1 MLKNRK
7 SLLLLII
14 LTISTSLLAQ
24 ERTYSPYSRFG
35 IGDIEGSGIGR
46 AQGMGGTGVAQRSS
60 YSLNDLNPAA
70 ITAIDSFSFI
80 FEGGASYFS
89 QNINTANSSIT
100 KSNVIFDYLAMGF
113 PISKRVFTSFGFKP
127 YSCVGYN
134 AAGTKYSSPDRVL
147 NTTTGSGT
155 ITKAFLNIGG
165 LAVKN
170 FSVGINVGYL
180 FGTQKHI
187 TYTEF
192 LDEPNAL
199 KSGSSRIVKV
209 NDLTLD
215 FGAQYTYNFNS
226 SKRLILGAAV
236 TPEADL
242 DGQVDLM
249 VQSGYYYT
257 TSPDDENLFADE
269 NVATLN
275 DTTVN
280 LSTIGSKLPLRIGLG
295 ATYEVANK
303 LSTSIDYTMG
313 NWSQTPFYENITET
327 TNSHYINAGAEYIP
341 NDISHDNL
349 FARIRYRA
357 GFFYKKDYIVL
368 NDYQLTDYGITFG
381 AGIPMKRSKNSVNF
395 SIKYGT
401 RGTTDFG
408 LVKENYFRIS
418 VDVIMHEYWF
428 VKRRIN

>member
-1 MLKNRK
+1 MQKNRK

-14 LTISTSLLAQ
+14 LTVSSAIFAQ

-46 AQGMGGTGVAQRSS
+46 AQGMGGVGIAQRSS
-60 YSLNDLNPAA
+60 YSLNDLNAAA

-80 FEGGASYFS
+80 FEGGASYFAQDIS
-89 QNINTANSSIT
+89 SANSSLT
-100 KSNVIFDYLAMGF
+100 KSNIIFDYLAMGF
-113 PISKRVFTSFGFKP
+113 PVSKRVYTSFGFKP
-127 YSCVGYN
+127 YSGVGYN
-134 AAGTKYSSPDRVL
+134 AAGTTGVYPDRVS

-155 ITKAFLNIGG
+155 ITKAFLNIGAIT
-165 LAVKN
+165 LKN
-170 FSVGINVGYL
+170 LSVGVNVGYL
-180 FGTQKHI
+180 FGTQEHV

-192 LDEPNAL
+192 IDESSSL
-199 KSGSSRIVKV
+199 KYGSSRTVRI

-215 FGAQYTYNFNS
+215 LGAQYTYKLNS
-226 SKRLILGAAV
+226 SKRFIFGATV

-242 DGQVDLM
+242 DGQVDLT
-249 VQSGYYYT
+249 VQSGSQYT
-257 TSPDDENLFADE
+257 TSSDDENLFAD
-269 NVATLN
+269 ATTEQ
-275 DTTVN
+275 DTTIK
-280 LSTIGSKLPLRIGLG
+280 LSTIGSKLPLRVGLG

-303 LSTSIDYTMG
+303 LSASFDYTMG
-313 NWSQTPFYENITET
+313 NWSQTPFYEEITKT
-327 TNSHYINAGAEYIP
+327 TNSHYFNAGAEFIP
-341 NDISHDNL
+341 NDISTDNL

-368 NDYQLTDYGITFG
+368 NDYQLTDYGITIG

-408 LVKENYFRIS
+408 LVKENYFRVSI
-418 VDVIMHEYWF
+418 DVIMHEYWF